1 MTFHFTEVFFN
12 TDVVPSKRKGK
23 ILEVTNA
30 GRPGEASA
38 EEEGNRERAAC
49 FGMRTWLWLQGA
61 IKSHWLV

>member
-1 MTFHFTEVFFN
+1 MY
-12 TDVVPSKRKGK
+12 VVPSKRKGK

-30 GRPGEASA
+30 GRPGGASA

-61 IKSHWLV
+61 IKSRWLL